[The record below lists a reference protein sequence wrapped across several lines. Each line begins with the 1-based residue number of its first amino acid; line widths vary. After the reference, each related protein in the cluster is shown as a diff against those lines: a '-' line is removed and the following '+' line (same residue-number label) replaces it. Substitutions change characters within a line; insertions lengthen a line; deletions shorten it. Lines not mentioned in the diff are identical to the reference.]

1 MKTYHHRIEQIRL
14 AVVVALSMPVFALLV
29 MMPGI
34 WKILAI
40 VIVVIDAF
48 LVSRWLNI
56 SADIKKLFRVQLTV
70 NFILFILI
78 SILLG
83 LIAGIFERSMY
94 RLSEFPT
101 SIYPFVIISMLIG
114 ATEEFIFR
122 GMIQTAIEKFDPVVA
137 ILFSAFIHAAYK
149 ALLFVQPGMQ
159 GNADPAE
166 LFMWSS
172 QAFLVLGVI
181 RVFSKNLWPPIII
194 HVIFD
199 FMYYADQPKVPWWLF

>member
-1 MKTYHHRIEQIRL
+1 LKTYHHRIEQIRL
-14 AVVVALSMPVFALLV
+14 AVIVGLSIPVFALLV

-34 WKILAI
+34 LKLLAVI
-40 VIVVIDAF
+40 IVVADAF

-56 SADIKKLFRVQLTV
+56 SADVEGLFRIRYNPRFMLYI
-70 NFILFILI
+70 ILAII
-78 SILLG
+78 IG
-83 LIAGIFERSMY
+83 LIAGIFERSTYM
-94 RLSEFPT
+94 LSIFPT
-101 SIYPFVIISMLIG
+101 TIYPFVILSIFIG

-122 GMIQTAIEKFDPVVA
+122 GMIQTAIEKFDPVIA
-137 ILFSAFIHAAYK
+137 IVFGALVHAAYK
-149 ALLFVQPGMQ
+149 ALLFIQPGMQ

-181 RVFSKNLWPPIII
+181 KTFSKSLWPPIII

-199 FMYYADQPKVPWWLF
+199 FMYYADQPKVPWWIF